1 MHNIVYSFT
10 KIRKDYY
17 KMNELY
23 FFCSDLNMKLR
34 TILFSFVIVM
44 LSVSGKSQNIET
56 DSVRISL
63 QLDSLK
69 TIYSKVNYKGKYQ
82 VSFYAALKA
91 YPELQVVQIEFDYR
105 NIPTTMQCRPKSFS
119 VLHRSEKRKYIM
131 VFNQNMGKSR
141 GVPLNE
147 LSFDARVGLF
157 AHELA
162 HIIDYRRK
170 RSLGI
175 IALGFQYATKRGKQ
189 ELEHTI
195 DRIVIWRGLG
205 KQLYQ
210 YAVEVSNSQ
219 AISADYRKR
228 RQLIYLQPSE
238 IKELIRIV
246 ENNSKNVKR

>member
-1 MHNIVYSFT
+1 
-10 KIRKDYY
+10 
-17 KMNELY
+17 MNVSKR
-23 FFCSDLNMKLR
+23 FF
-34 TILFSFVIVM
+34 IIIFVL
-44 LSVSGKSQNIET
+44 LSVTVSGQQLLSDSSSVINI
-56 DSVRISL
+56 
-63 QLDSLK
+63 LDSLK
-69 TIYSKVNYKGKYQ
+69 TTYPKVNYKGKYQ
-82 VSFYAALKA
+82 ASFYAALQA
-91 YPELQVVQIEFDYR
+91 YPELRDVQIGFDYR
-105 NIPTTMQCRPKSFS
+105 NIPTTMQCRPKPFS
-119 VLHRSEKRKYIM
+119 VFRRSEKRKFLM

-195 DRIVIWRGLG
+195 DRIIIWRGFG

-210 YAVEVSNSQ
+210 YAVEVSKNQS
-219 AISADYRKR
+219 ISDDYRKR
-228 RQLIYLQPSE
+228 RRTIYLQPAE
-238 IKELIRIV
+238 IKQLIKIV
-246 ENNSKNVKR
+246 ENNFKNVKR